1 MTSATRRP
9 AARATRHGQA
19 GPGEAPITNTPDGQL
34 EVVQRAL
41 AEFGLTGYHTRVLI
55 ALLAR
60 GPSTA
65 SHLAWAAEVPRTGV
79 YPVLRTLN
87 AMGLAEPAGG
97 TSKLWSA
104 PPRPLLLERLRIAGE
119 EQLREQ
125 AARKELARRRI
136 DDILPEAAPEEDPSP
151 IRLMRFGAESGG
163 LYARCLAAAT
173 REVLVFNKG
182 PYFGVGDPNP
192 AVLEMLERGVSTRAL
207 YEQADFDGPQGDGL
221 RRETDAYV
229 AAGVEARIV
238 EQLPLKLALFDGE
251 VALLPLEDPEHP
263 LAQDAPHLHVDHA
276 GFATFARASFEHY
289 WMQGRPYPRSV
300 RPQPDIR
307 QDQQPTWKGDVS

>member
-1 MTSATRRP
+1 M
-9 AARATRHGQA
+9 
-19 GPGEAPITNTPDGQL
+19 TNTADGQF

-65 SHLAWAAEVPRTGV
+65 SHLAWAADVPRTGV

-104 PPRPLLLERLRIAGE
+104 PPRPVLLERLRIAGE

-136 DDILPEAAPEEDPSP
+136 DDILPEPPPEDPSP
-151 IRLMRFGAESGG
+151 IRVMSFGAESGG
-163 LYARCLAAAT
+163 LYARCLTEAT
-173 REVLVFNKG
+173 QEVLVFNKG

-207 YEQADFDGPQGDGL
+207 YEQSDFDGPQGDGL

-229 AAGVEARIV
+229 AGGVEARIV
-238 EQLPLKLALFDGE
+238 DELPLKLALFDGV
-251 VALLPLEDPEHP
+251 VAMLPLEDPEHP
-263 LAQDAPHLHVDHA
+263 LAQDAPHLHVQHA
-276 GFATFARASFEHY
+276 GFTTFARASFEHY
-289 WMQGRPYPRSV
+289 WAQGRPYEPATRL
-300 RPQPDIR
+300 RPDIS
-307 QDQQPTWKGDVS
+307 QDPQTTRKGDV